1 MTDQADHIPPRSGGR
16 LDPLQIL
23 FWGAVTAGVAAAG
36 VAITAGPAVGR
47 PGAILLLLLASVG
60 MVLFFWMSR
69 GAGRK
74 LGAFP
79 ERGAIAAA
87 AMLNTR
93 NDFAL
98 IDALDEAALI
108 TDSALSPLTANE
120 AYLQIAETAGVLG
133 ESDRPPM
140 MSRLFGADPMLSA
153 PMFRLSRAAQA
164 GQTRREELPVTTA
177 ISGKHAR
184 YEACVGPM
192 PGGFVLWRLRELS
205 AAEAG
210 EPGESGNQLFLDDAP
225 VGFFAARGDGSI
237 VYMNRA
243 LRAVLG
249 LGEDPA
255 LLRVKDIVKEDP
267 ARIVRKDRRGFGPT
281 RTRITLKGLDGQETQ
296 AAALSF
302 WPAEDVDANI
312 FKFY

>member
-1 MTDQADHIPPRSGGR
+1 MTDHADQTPPRSGGR

-23 FWGAVTAGVAAAG
+23 FWGAVTAGLAAAG
-36 VAITAGPAVGR
+36 VAITAGPAVGQ

-60 MVLFFWMSR
+60 LVLFFWMSR

-87 AMLNTR
+87 SMLSGR
-93 NDFAL
+93 NEFAL
-98 IDALDEAALI
+98 IEALDEAALI
-108 TDSALSPLTANE
+108 TDAQLSPLTAND
-120 AYLQIAETAGVLG
+120 AYLHIAEAAGVLG

-184 YEACVGPM
+184 YEACVGPI
-192 PGGFVLWRLRELS
+192 PGGHVLWRLRELG

-210 EPGESGNQLFLDDAP
+210 EQGGDGGQLFLDDAP
-225 VGFFAARGDGSI
+225 VGFFAARTDGTI

-243 LRAVLG
+243 LRSVLG
-249 LGEDPA
+249 L
-255 LLRVKDIVKEDP
+255 RWRR
-267 ARIVRKDRRGFGPT
+267 AR
-281 RTRITLKGLDGQETQ
+281 
-296 AAALSF
+296 
-302 WPAEDVDANI
+302 WH
-312 FKFY
+312 